1 MNKDLQ
7 DRIIKTLDSIIN
19 TLSILV
25 REIKQSKLRESK
37 YKKRS

>member
-1 MNKDLQ
+1 MNNDLQ

>member
-1 MNKDLQ
+1 MNSDLQ

>member
-1 MNKDLQ
+1 MKSNLQ

>member
-1 MNKDLQ
+1 MNNDLQ
-7 DRIIKTLDSIIN
+7 DRVIKTLDSIIN

-25 REIKQSKLRESK
+25 REVKQSKLRKSK

>member
-1 MNKDLQ
+1 MNNDLQ

-25 REIKQSKLRESK
+25 REVKQSKLRKSK